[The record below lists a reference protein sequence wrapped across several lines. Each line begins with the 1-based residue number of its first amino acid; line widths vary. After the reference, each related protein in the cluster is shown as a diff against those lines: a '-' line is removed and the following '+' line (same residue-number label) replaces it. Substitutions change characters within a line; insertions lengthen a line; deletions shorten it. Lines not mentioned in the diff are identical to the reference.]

1 MRKIAIAIFAVSGL
15 FVSCQ
20 TSIED
25 KAADLIKESVC
36 KSLYQPESYESV
48 EIQLDSAFAPYDLP
62 EFYDAWLKIPE
73 IYKDYTSAENQVEAK
88 KSILS
93 IYSGSYLSRSN
104 NYESAKE
111 AYEKALQSL
120 ELETKRFQKA
130 FKKIG
135 TIVEKDSVFVGYK
148 AQHKYRAK
156 DDSGKP
162 FFGEE
167 LFFFNK
173 EMNQIVAKYDMKD
186 EKFIAMKNLKDMLR
200 DAIELMVEAEESK

>member
-1 MRKIAIAIFAVSGL
+1 MRKHYNHWN
-15 FVSCQ
+15 Q
-20 TSIED
+20 
-25 KAADLIKESVC
+25 KPK
-36 KSLYQPESYESV
+36 
-48 EIQLDSAFAPYDLP
+48 DSRRH
-62 EFYDAWLKIPE
+62 
-73 IYKDYTSAENQVEAK
+73 S
-88 KSILS
+88 
-93 IYSGSYLSRSN
+93 
-104 NYESAKE
+104 
-111 AYEKALQSL
+111 
-120 ELETKRFQKA
+120 
-130 FKKIG
+130 KKIG

-186 EKFIAMKNLKDMLR
+186 EKFIAMKKTQDMFR

>member
-1 MRKIAIAIFAVSGL
+1 MKKIAFAIFAVSGL

-25 KAADLIKESVC
+25 RAADLIKESVC

-73 IYKDYTSAENQVEAK
+73 IYKDYTLAQNKVEVE
-88 KSILS
+88 KSIIPVS
-93 IYSGSYLSRSN
+93 PVSFGSRSN
-104 NYESAKE
+104 KYESE
-111 AYEKALQSL
+111 AYENALKSL
-120 ELETKRFQKA
+120 EFETKRFQKA
-130 FKKIG
+130 FKNIG
-135 TIVEKDSVFVGYK
+135 AIVERDSVFVGYK

-156 DDSGKP
+156 DDSGKT

-186 EKFIAMKNLKDMLR
+186 EKFIAMKKTQEMLKDV
-200 DAIELMVEAEESK
+200 IELMVEAEEGK